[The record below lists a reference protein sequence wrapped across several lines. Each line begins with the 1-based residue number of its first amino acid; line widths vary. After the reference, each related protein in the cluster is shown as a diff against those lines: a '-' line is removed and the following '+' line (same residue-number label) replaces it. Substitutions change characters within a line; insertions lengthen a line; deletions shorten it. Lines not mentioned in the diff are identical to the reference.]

1 MRNIDATK
9 IGLPTLRKAFGC
21 NAAAACRR
29 SLATTLGSLL
39 LLSLPLVAQEPTA
52 KSDAPPAAGPTAT
65 APADGAGS
73 PSLSQVVAQA
83 QTKAVKIYGAGGLK
97 GLESYQSGFLIS
109 ATGHI
114 LTAWNYVLDTESGEV
129 TVILHDGRRMT
140 ATMVG
145 ADPRLE
151 IAVLKVEGEDLP
163 FASLESAAAVE
174 PGARVL
180 AFSNL
185 FNVATGDEP
194 VSVLK
199 GIVSA
204 KTPLSARRGGFETT
218 YNGTVYVLDA
228 MTNNPGAAGGMLT
241 DRKGRLV
248 GMLGKE
254 LKNSLNNT
262 WLNYAMPIGEIAG
275 AVDDILAGRVRPRAA
290 AAAENAK
297 KPKEPATL
305 ALLGLSLVPDV
316 LPKTPPFIDRVL
328 PGSSAAKAGVLADD
342 LVLFVN
348 DRTISS
354 CKGLREELTFI
365 DRLDEIRII
374 VQRGQDL
381 KEFVLEC
388 AE

>member
-1 MRNIDATK
+1 M
-9 IGLPTLRKAFGC
+9 
-21 NAAAACRR
+21 
-29 SLATTLGSLL
+29 TLGVLIASV
-39 LLSLPLVAQEPTA
+39 LPIGAQESPSKPDA
-52 KSDAPPAAGPTAT
+52 KLEAKPESRQEGKLEAKPMAGSETGT
-65 APADGAGS
+65 GS
-73 PSLSQVVAQA
+73 PSLSQVVSQA

-109 ATGHI
+109 ANGHI

-163 FASLESAAAVE
+163 FAALETAASVE

-218 YNGTVYVLDA
+218 YNGMVYVLDA

-262 WLNYAMPIGEIAG
+262 WLNYAMPISEISG

-290 AAAENAK
+290 TAAENAK

-316 LPKTPPFIDRVL
+316 LPKTPPFVDRVI

-342 LVLFVN
+342 LVLFIN

-354 CKGLREELTFI
+354 CKSLRDELTFI
-365 DRLDEIRII
+365 DRLDELRII

-381 KEFVLEC
+381 KEFVLVCKEP
-388 AE
+388 

>member
-163 FASLESAAAVE
+163 FASLESAAAV
-174 PGARVL
+174 
-180 AFSNL
+180 
-185 FNVATGDEP
+185 
-194 VSVLK
+194 
-199 GIVSA
+199 
-204 KTPLSARRGGFETT
+204 
-218 YNGTVYVLDA
+218 
-228 MTNNPGAAGGMLT
+228 
-241 DRKGRLV
+241 
-248 GMLGKE
+248 
-254 LKNSLNNT
+254 
-262 WLNYAMPIGEIAG
+262 
-275 AVDDILAGRVRPRAA
+275 
-290 AAAENAK
+290 
-297 KPKEPATL
+297 
-305 ALLGLSLVPDV
+305 
-316 LPKTPPFIDRVL
+316 
-328 PGSSAAKAGVLADD
+328 
-342 LVLFVN
+342 
-348 DRTISS
+348 
-354 CKGLREELTFI
+354 
-365 DRLDEIRII
+365 
-374 VQRGQDL
+374 
-381 KEFVLEC
+381 
-388 AE
+388 